1 MCILYTGDFWH
12 ARGALPV
19 EPLNAILRELQTW
32 RQPTLMLV
40 GNHDQI
46 SVGGLAHAL
55 KPLAAACSAIQVLE
69 VPTLYKG
76 GLWLPYR
83 KDHTE
88 IKAALEAAGTVKAVF
103 AHADVVSSCSLRS
116 IVITASPIC
125 LLPIFS

>member
-1 MCILYTGDFWH
+1 
-12 ARGALPV
+12 
-19 EPLNAILRELQTW
+19 
-32 RQPTLMLV
+32 MLV

-76 GLWLPYR
+76 ALWLPYR

-88 IKAALEAAGTVKAVF
+88 VKAALEAAGSVKAVF
-103 AHADVVSSCSLRS
+103 AHADVVRIHRALNNICSHGVSTTFTHDCKSHATSDTHSSHPD
-116 IVITASPIC
+116 VIAVGLFTAC
-125 LLPIFS
+125 FV

>member
-1 MCILYTGDFWH
+1 
-12 ARGALPV
+12 
-19 EPLNAILRELQTW
+19 
-32 RQPTLMLV
+32 MLV

-103 AHADVVSSCSLRS
+103 AHADVVSSCSLRRD
-116 IVITASPIC
+116 ASC
-125 LLPIFS
+125 DNS